1 MITSFYILPL
11 TLILLYMFYRIIKY
25 RRGLRIGLGDGGDLR
40 LNQAIRAHGNFIEVV
55 PFALIIM
62 FLLEMEG
69 APAWALHLYG
79 AALVISRIAHAQGM
93 YQSAGESL
101 GRMTGTLTTLFLLLA
116 GSAGLFTI
124 AVM

>member
-1 MITSFYILPL
+1 MITSLYILPL

-101 GRMTGTLTTLFLLLA
+101 GRMIGTITTLFLFLA
-116 GSAGLFTI
+116 GSAGLFITV
-124 AVM
+124 AL